1 MRKIARAVISMG
13 LVFALSGCS
22 WQVPQT
28 ITVKSNAEYNFALGT
43 FEKELGNDLDISK
56 MIGDIE
62 NEQIKIYDYFP
73 GKKDKNVQ
81 HFMVEVEVLDLD
93 ILAQLPQL
101 KTVMNL
107 LPEGASVDLTDA
119 SIAPYTALPVALDD
133 KTYVD
138 FNPATMLK
146 SMKDALNY
154 DIAGK
159 VEFKSVPMYIYC
171 EAVEGLEVATT
182 VKMYYTDKSDPPVK
196 RTAVPDFSILTG
208 SLVNT
213 PRPEYRTDP
222 ESKAVITD
230 LSTVPCL
237 GGKKELTTIINNN
250 DASIQSDDQ
259 LCIEYSITGITGTIT
274 KPTADEG
281 LHIKMYAVIDI
292 PVEFATTE
300 RIDMNLDE
308 ITGSGSSSSSSSSS
322 SSKSDKD
329 EFSKYLDA
337 VDSITIRYAA
347 YQLPVFSKTGMNLG
361 IDLVG
366 DGSMEYVP
374 IAVVDKTPN
383 AKKTEKKLGVES
395 IKKMKQLS
403 SLSPK
408 FNLIIAKDTT
418 ISLPRE
424 KGVEMDLELSL
435 KTDGPIKVK

>member
-1 MRKIARAVISMG
+1 
-13 LVFALSGCS
+13 
-22 WQVPQT
+22 
-28 ITVKSNAEYNFALGT
+28 
-43 FEKELGNDLDISK
+43 
-56 MIGDIE
+56 
-62 NEQIKIYDYFP
+62 
-73 GKKDKNVQ
+73 
-81 HFMVEVEVLDLD
+81 
-93 ILAQLPQL
+93 
-101 KTVMNL
+101 
-107 LPEGASVDLTDA
+107 
-119 SIAPYTALPVALDD
+119 
-133 KTYVD
+133 
-138 FNPATMLK
+138 
-146 SMKDALNY
+146 
-154 DIAGK
+154 
-159 VEFKSVPMYIYC
+159 
-171 EAVEGLEVATT
+171 
-182 VKMYYTDKSDPPVK
+182 
-196 RTAVPDFSILTG
+196 
-208 SLVNT
+208 
-213 PRPEYRTDP
+213 
-222 ESKAVITD
+222 
-230 LSTVPCL
+230 
-237 GGKKELTTIINNN
+237 
-250 DASIQSDDQ
+250 
-259 LCIEYSITGITGTIT
+259 
-274 KPTADEG
+274 
-281 LHIKMYAVIDI
+281 MYAVIDI

-300 RIDMNLDE
+300 KIDLNLDE